1 MTKRLYSRP
10 ESVLVVVYTFDLD
23 ILLLKRLKPLNF
35 WQSVTGTIRWD
46 ENPRQAAIREVRE
59 ETGIV
64 AKSIVDSEQQR
75 KFRILPEWKER
86 YHPEDK
92 YNLEHLWYLNIPKKK
107 SINLSNKEH
116 SDYKWVNLVEASK
129 IVNSWTN
136 KEAIKGLL

>member
-92 YNLEHLWYLNIPKKK
+92 YNLEHLWYLNIPKK
-107 SINLSNKEH
+107 NL
-116 SDYKWVNLVEASK
+116 
-129 IVNSWTN
+129 
-136 KEAIKGLL
+136 